1 MITTNI
7 YIYIIYIIYIYHIYI
22 YIIYIYHIYISY
34 ISYIYIRNRRVIG
47 GQESSLAYPSEASD
61 LQSILLEVWHGFC
74 GKLPWLV
81 VDLPLWNM
89 MDFVTVGMMTFP
101 RYGKVKHVSNH
112 QPVPPFAHAQLIAY
126 PTPRPSVS
134 RRAAGCAWQCQSP
147 LISTW
152 PWTRPVRCWH
162 VFRTAMWTLWTK
174 QVGADPLFLSFVL
187 TLVRAFSTYYVSTS
201 LTPVFWDSSIINH
214 NP

>member
-7 YIYIIYIIYIYHIYI
+7 YIYISYISYIYIYIIYI

-34 ISYIYIRNRRVIG
+34 ISYIYIYQKSQSYWRPGKQLSLSFR
-47 GQESSLAYPSEASD
+47 GQWLTV
-61 LQSILLEVWHGFC
+61 ILLEVWHGFC

-112 QPVPPFAHAQLIAY
+112 QPVPHLHMHNSLHTQLHVPPCHAE
-126 PTPRPSVS
+126 RPD
-134 RRAAGCAWQCQSP
+134 
-147 LISTW
+147 
-152 PWTRPVRCWH
+152 VRGN
-162 VFRTAMWTLWTK
+162 AK
-174 QVGADPLFLSFVL
+174 
-187 TLVRAFSTYYVSTS
+187 VR
-201 LTPVFWDSSIINH
+201 
-214 NP
+214 